1 MPGDPHPLPP
11 TSRWLALGA
20 AAGAALA
27 LALERFGLSG
37 PWTSVAL
44 LLVLL
49 ALFAIT
55 AYLHA
60 SRRRDDAWKRADERV
75 RRGEAAIGELQREID
90 RHTQLEQQLLQAK
103 QAAESAVMAKGEFLA
118 TMSHEI
124 RTPLNGIVPMLDL
137 LLHAGSLAP
146 DHRELVR
153 TAYASS
159 HQLLRIVDDIL
170 DYSKLEADRL
180 VTSRTEQQ
188 AGKPAKKIY
197 AITELGRR
205 EFINSLFEQLGEDEY
220 RSEFLLFARFAH
232 ELPRSLVQL
241 RLTER
246 LASLDQAIAEMDR
259 LATNH
264 TSPADRWIIDYGRSC
279 MAFARD
285 HIEAHM
291 GELIALGRPEA
302 AAAAE

>member
-1 MPGDPHPLPP
+1 MNVR
-11 TSRWLALGA
+11 TICLA
-20 AAGAALA
+20 
-27 LALERFGLSG
+27 
-37 PWTSVAL
+37 T
-44 LLVLL
+44 
-49 ALFAIT
+49 LFDEEST
-55 AYLHA
+55 AY
-60 SRRRDDAWKRADERV
+60 
-75 RRGEAAIGELQREID
+75 
-90 RHTQLEQQLLQAK
+90 
-103 QAAESAVMAKGEFLA
+103 
-118 TMSHEI
+118 EI
-124 RTPLNGIVPMLDL
+124 RK
-137 LLHAGSLAP
+137 
-146 DHRELVR
+146 LVVEGE
-153 TAYASS
+153 YSYFIEASFGAIYPAL
-159 HQLLRIVDDIL
+159 Q
-170 DYSKLEADRL
+170 KLEIDRL
-180 VTSRTEQQ
+180 VTSRVEHQD
-188 AGKPAKKIY
+188 GKPAKKIY
-197 AITELGRR
+197 SLTELGRR

-291 GELIALGRPEA
+291 GELIALGRPDA